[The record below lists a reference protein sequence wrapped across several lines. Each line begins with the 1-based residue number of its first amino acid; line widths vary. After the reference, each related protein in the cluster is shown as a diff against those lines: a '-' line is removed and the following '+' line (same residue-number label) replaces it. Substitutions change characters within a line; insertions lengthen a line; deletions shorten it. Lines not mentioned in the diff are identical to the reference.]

1 MKFQECWGSCQKTI
15 YQISEGVQYDILVKK
30 VRSRVCI
37 AALDVGQTMKIEK
50 KSGNSN
56 LVWSLCKKA

>member
-1 MKFQECWGSCQKTI
+1 MMTEVFH
-15 YQISEGVQYDILVKK
+15 ILVQKI
-30 VRSRVCI
+30 RSRVCI

-56 LVWSLCKKA
+56 LV